1 MANVVLKTYAAG
13 DNNQGSVTPQNDA
26 LIYQTAVPMNGLF
39 YGGTITLSSAN
50 VLHVAA
56 GMGIIGG
63 RFFEVLESDIPVQ
76 LSASGDLFGRL
87 YIHLDLSNADNP
99 IEINAV
105 TGASLPALQGD
116 PDLNISIGVFDMEL
130 CTFDINELTI
140 SNIVQTFPTITAAN
154 NQIRR
159 ATAYNV
165 NDLVFCQSASNSLI
179 FVCTTAGT
187 TAVQQP
193 MGYATITDGNTI
205 TDGTAVFKAV
215 GLMAEITRN
224 QQLIAPVLTSLV
236 APTGGLSTGQQFIYN
251 GLLYKATAA
260 IAQGETIVIDGNAEL
275 ADSVTEQLESLSTDV
290 TRRIK
295 RFVRAISGVTSSKKL
310 KITRNSSTD
319 VYFVILRGTNGGSHY
334 SALISGYGGGSNRN
348 SVIELAKGTYITS
361 AEFKTSDSTDRTFEF
376 SFSGNISEGITIVI
390 CSLYSDA
397 SEYTVTLV

>member
-26 LIYQTAVPMNGLF
+26 LIYQAAVPMNGLF
-39 YGGTITLSSAN
+39 FGGAITLSSAN

-63 RFFEVLESDIPVQ
+63 RFFEVLESDISVQ
-76 LSASGDLFGRL
+76 LSASGDLLGRL

-116 PDLNISIGVFDMEL
+116 PDLNISNGVFDMEL

-140 SNIVQTFPTITAAN
+140 SNIVQTFPSITAAN

-159 ATAYNV
+159 ATAYSV

-187 TAVQQP
+187 TAVQEP
-193 MGYATITDGNTI
+193 TGYTTITDGNTI

-215 GLMAEITRN
+215 GLMAEIARN

-236 APTGGLSTGQQFIYN
+236 APTGGFSTGQQFIYN
-251 GLLYKATAA
+251 GLLYKATAD
-260 IAQGETIVIDGNAEL
+260 ISQGSTIVIDGNAEL
-275 ADSVTEQLESLSTDV
+275 ADCVTKQINDNYNYFFD
-290 TRRIK
+290 
-295 RFVRAISGVTSSKKL
+295 RFNKSIRSIGAVSSGSP
-310 KITRNSSTD
+310 
-319 VYFVILRGTNGGSHY
+319 
-334 SALISGYGGGSNRN
+334 
-348 SVIELAKGTYITS
+348 
-361 AEFKTSDSTDRTFEF
+361 KTL
-376 SFSGNISEGITIVI
+376 SFSGTTRFVLFAISANAAARDGMWIIGVNSAATATYIREVAESSIV
-390 CSLYSDA
+390 
-397 SEYTVTLV
+397 TVTANGSIVTISSTQSIDVYALVFVGTNRIDVA

>member
-1 MANVVLKTYAAG
+1 MANIVLKTYAAG

-26 LIYQTAVPMNGLF
+26 LIYQAAVPVNGLF
-39 YGGTITLSSAN
+39 FGGAITLSSAN

-76 LSASGDLFGRL
+76 LSASGDLLGRL

-116 PDLNISIGVFDMEL
+116 SDLNISNGVFDMEL

-159 ATAYNV
+159 ATAYAI
-165 NDLVFCQSASNSLI
+165 NDFALCQSASNSLI

-193 MGYATITDGNTI
+193 TGYATITDGNTI

-236 APTGGLSTGQQFIYN
+236 APTGGFSTGQQFIYN
-251 GLLYKATAA
+251 GLLYKATANISA
-260 IAQGETIVIDGNAEL
+260 GGTIVINGNAKL
-275 ADSVTEQLESLSTDV
+275 ADCVTEQ
-290 TRRIK
+290 IK
-295 RFVRAISGVTSSKKL
+295 VKKFTYQMTEAISVGSYREMVIDLNIPATLGAIVGIRTSSGGAANIVL
-310 KITRNSSTD
+310 MFFYMLSATQADLRLRNVGTQTTTTD
-319 VYFVILRGTNGGSHY
+319 MTIDIY
-334 SALISGYGGGSNRN
+334 
-348 SVIELAKGTYITS
+348 YI
-361 AEFKTSDSTDRTFEF
+361 
-376 SFSGNISEGITIVI
+376 
-390 CSLYSDA
+390 
-397 SEYTVTLV
+397 